1 MAQVWPHTSWLES
14 EHLRSYAPRAP
25 ALFAPARI
33 ILAKGAYADDGR
45 RGIVDRICRVF
56 PEAEVVHRPAV
67 PHNRIDLGIR
77 DALELHYR
85 GKQTLVLG
93 EHRTAVRFSREEG
106 NTCPNYWHFSPYAF
120 CPYDCRYC
128 YLAGTPGVRFS
139 PTVKIFLN
147 LPEMLSQID
156 HAADAAGQP
165 VAFYLGKLQDGL
177 ALDPLTGFMRLLV
190 PFFAAHR
197 WARLRVLTK
206 SAQVEQLLDL
216 DHQGHTVLSWSL
228 NPPEVSEAF
237 ENGVPSVEERVE
249 AMRSCA
255 LAGYP
260 VRAVI
265 MPIVPVEGWQHAYRS
280 FLGYLLDRVQPERIT
295 LGGICIY
302 SAAQNLM
309 ERKLGAANTIS
320 GFLDHS
326 AQQSSDGRTRYPRSL
341 RREMYAYLVR
351 IIQKLDR
358 HTTVS
363 LCLEEEDV
371 IGEVGLAENRGRC
384 NCVL

>member
-1 MAQVWPHTSWLES
+1 MWPRTSWLES
-14 EHLRSYAPRAP
+14 EHLRIYAPRAP
-25 ALFAPARI
+25 ALFTPARI
-33 ILAKGAYADDGR
+33 ILAKGACDDDGR
-45 RGIVDRICRVF
+45 RGIAERICRVF
-56 PEAEVVHRPAV
+56 PEAEVICQLDV
-67 PHNRIDLGIR
+67 PHNRIDLGTR
-77 DALELHYR
+77 DAIELHYR

-156 HAADAAGQP
+156 RAADVAGQP

-177 ALDPLTGFMRLLV
+177 ALDPLTGFMRVLV

-237 ENGVPSVEERVE
+237 ENGVPSVAARIE
-249 AMRSCA
+249 AMHRCA

-265 MPIVPVEGWQHAYRS
+265 MPIVPVGGWQHAYRS
-280 FLGYLLDRVQPERIT
+280 FLEYLLDRVQPERIT

-309 ERKLGAANTIS
+309 ERKLGAANVIS
-320 GFLDHS
+320 KLLDHTG
-326 AQQSSDGRTRYPRSL
+326 QQSSDGRTRYTRSL
-341 RREMYAYLVR
+341 RREMYAYL
-351 IIQKLDR
+351 IQTIQKIDR
-358 HTTVS
+358 QATIS
-363 LCLEEEDV
+363 LCLEENDV
-371 IGEVGLAENRGRC
+371 IEAVGLAGSKGRC